1 MKWFNDIDSP
11 GELRKLYKKLVIQH
25 HPDNGGSEE
34 VIKEIN
40 SEYDTLFRR
49 LKDDFEHK
57 ETYENATDK
66 QKQQYDWQKD
76 QKIRN
81 MILLLAKFEGITVE
95 IAGTWI
101 WVSDC
106 YQYRK
111 ELKELGFH
119 WAREKKRWYIHFD
132 DHYRSGSRPVSMGY
146 IRNKYG
152 SVEIRYQ
159 KEYHERL
166 AENTAY

>member
-1 MKWFNDIDSP
+1 MKWFQDIDSLE
-11 GELRKLYKKLVIQH
+11 GLRKRYRKLVIKH

-34 VIKEIN
+34 TIKEIN
-40 SEYDTLFRR
+40 SEYDTLFER
-49 LKDDFEHK
+49 LKDAFEHK
-57 ETYENATDK
+57 ETYKGASDR
-66 QKQQYDWQKD
+66 QKQDYDWQKD
-76 QKIRN
+76 QKIRD
-81 MILLLAKFEGITVE
+81 MILLLAKFDGITVE

-101 WVSDC
+101 WVSNC

-132 DHYRSGSRPVSMGY
+132 DHYRSGSRPVSMDY

-152 SVEIRYQ
+152 SVEIRY
-159 KEYHERL
+159 KTESNEKI
-166 AENTAY
+166 AEQITN